1 MEIEAVLESAVR
13 PTGRVAQV
21 AGLFDL
27 PAGGTRRTTI
37 NCPMP
42 DTTEVWSVGYIGGPS
57 GSGKTTV
64 ARRAFQ
70 HAVWCGTGA
79 PWPADCAVVDGFPH
93 AMGASAVVDL
103 LSGVGFNSP
112 PAWLQPYN
120 TLSEGQKWRA
130 DLARGLAEGLR
141 RGPGTVVCAD
151 EFTSVVDRDTAKSG
165 SAAVAKAVR
174 RLGLRLVAVGC
185 HNDCVEWLDPDWV
198 ARPVDKTLTRRS
210 LRGRPKARFEIFRCH
225 AAAWSLFR
233 EHHYLSH
240 TLAPS
245 SVCFMAVSGET
256 PVGFSAWLPFVG
268 PGAPARREHRTVIL
282 PPWQGV
288 GVGMALSGWVASLWR
303 GLGYR
308 AISATAHPGY
318 ARSRL
323 RSADWRLNRAP
334 CLSRRG
340 RTGLEARLNRADT
353 RLTAGFEYIGPAMDA
368 KVARSMLLGG

>member
-1 MEIEAVLESAVR
+1 MEIEAVLESMVR

-27 PAGGTRRTTI
+27 PAGGTRVTTI
-37 NCPMP
+37 RCTMP
-42 DTTEVWSVGYIGGPS
+42 DADWAWNIGFVGGPS

-64 ARRAFQ
+64 ARRTFPY
-70 HAVWCGTGA
+70 AVWCGCGA
-79 PWPADCAVVDGFPH
+79 PWPADKAVVDGFPEG
-93 AMGASAVVDL
+93 MGAGAVVEL
-103 LSGVGFNSP
+103 LAGVGLNSP
-112 PAWLQPYN
+112 PAWLQPYGV
-120 TLSEGQKWRA
+120 LSEGQKWRA
-130 DLARGLAEGLR
+130 DLARGLAEGAQ

-151 EFTSVVDRDTAKSG
+151 EFTSAVDRDTAKCG
-165 SAAVAKAVR
+165 SAAVAKTVR
-174 RLGLRLVAVGC
+174 RLGLKLVAVGC
-185 HNDCVEWLDPDWV
+185 HDDCVAWLDPDWV
-198 ARPVDKTLTRRS
+198 ARPATGTLTRRS
-210 LRGRPKARFEIFRCH
+210 LQGRPRLRFEIFRCH
-225 AAAWSLFR
+225 AAAWHLFR

-245 SVCFMAVSGET
+245 SVCFMAVLGQT

-268 PGAPARREHRTVIL
+268 RGDPARREHRTVIL

-323 RSADWRLNRAP
+323 RSAHWRLTRAP
-334 CLSRRG
+334 SLARHTRQ
-340 RTGLEARLNRADT
+340 GLEARMSRAAN